1 MRKNKLFKNIL
12 EVNNFIFP
20 FLIPLTYF
28 FLFLET
34 YSYIGAL
41 RKFILVDS
49 RFFFGLSVVS
59 AFGVL
64 IKKILFDEGK
74 MEENNM
80 TSFAL
85 RFNFILTPIFFA
97 FYFIL
102 IGLENRNYPNYVFS
116 SYHLQPDN
124 FFNLV
129 LLGLVL
135 SFVGIFY
142 FYNEN
147 GKGKVDRLIRFLL
160 IEFGDFSFEKTQKS
174 SVFRD
179 FLSRSLFLV
188 SLFLLVVYFFNNLS
202 KSLSLSFKNTLYI
215 FTHLDATYDDKMR
228 KKWGDFYNFMVF
240 ININTSPDSVIVI
253 PPERSPW
260 LSTGNKWLVRYFL
273 HPRKIVQFDDIELK
287 FANLQ
292 EGWWIMMSWGYWNC
306 KEKGC
311 YGWPK
316 EKIEAKKV
324 LIKKKDSH
332 LLMQSFDNIIYD
344 INNFEGCFGLIQI

>member
-41 RKFILVDS
+41 RKYILVDS
-49 RFFFGLSVVS
+49 RFFLALSVVS

-228 KKWGDFYNFMVF
+228 KVWGFYYDYMKFVKE
-240 ININTSPDSVIVI
+240 NTPENATIVI
-253 PPERSPW
+253 PPQQAPW
-260 LSTGNKWLVRYFL
+260 LSEGNVALSRYFL
-273 HPRKIVQFDDIELK
+273 YPRKLLNGYYDSLPKEHFDYVLLAYGTWR
-287 FANLQ
+287 ANKD
-292 EGWWIMMSWGYWNC
+292 ED
-306 KEKGC
+306 

-316 EKIEAKKV
+316 VELEASEIIYLDPKNNEVGKIKDVVYRPNFNDKV
-324 LIKKKDSH
+324 LWGVIKVK
-332 LLMQSFDNIIYD
+332 
-344 INNFEGCFGLIQI
+344 